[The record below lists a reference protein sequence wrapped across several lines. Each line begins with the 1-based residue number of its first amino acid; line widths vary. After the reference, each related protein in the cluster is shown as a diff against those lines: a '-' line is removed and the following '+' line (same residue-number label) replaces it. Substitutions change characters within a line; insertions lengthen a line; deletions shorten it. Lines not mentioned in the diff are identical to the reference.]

1 MYIDPETVT
10 SPKSKVRN
18 VRVLFDTG
26 RVDCSWSL
34 ARLVYGD
41 EECIGIRWN
50 GNDKDSKKGVPL
62 ANAHPVWFI
71 LPKEIEDAVE
81 SKILELNEK
90 REAELLAGYREL
102 AADREQEAEAEE
114 WSEGLIGDA
123 Y

>member
-90 REAELLAGYREL
+90 RETELLAGYREL